1 MPPPHLIAHIVLMTL
16 TVVLLVTAVAF
27 ARLKRGGWVA
37 KHRAIAASGA
47 VLGVAGVLTMA
58 VAKHVNG
65 WRHLATLHSK
75 VGLPGVLLVLA
86 APILGTLLLKG
97 HARLRHV
104 HRTVGGAA
112 ILVSIAA
119 AVLGYLM
126 VFG

>member
-1 MPPPHLIAHIVLMTL
+1 MPPPHLIAHVVLMTL
-16 TVVLLVTAVAF
+16 AVVLLVTAVVF
-27 ARLKRGGWVA
+27 ARLKRGGWVGR
-37 KHRAIAASGA
+37 HRLIAASGA

-58 VAKHVNG
+58 VAKHLNG
-65 WRHLATLHSK
+65 WPHVATLHSK

-97 HARLRHV
+97 RAGLRQV
-104 HRTVGGAA
+104 HRVVGGAA